1 MHVRAKQVGVR
12 IIACR
17 STSPAVGC
25 STEEEGE
32 GGEGEAEGED
42 ENRDFHI
49 HL

>member
-1 MHVRAKQVGVR
+1 MHVRVKQVGVR

-32 GGEGEAEGED
+32 AEGED